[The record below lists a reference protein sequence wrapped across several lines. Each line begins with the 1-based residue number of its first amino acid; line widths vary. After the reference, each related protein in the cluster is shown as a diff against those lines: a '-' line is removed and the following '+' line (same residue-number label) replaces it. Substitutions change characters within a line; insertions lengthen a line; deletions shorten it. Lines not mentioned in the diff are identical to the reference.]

1 MAPNIK
7 IGEAAFHYG
16 EGRDIVQF
24 GAERNPHHRRAQPI
38 TTPFAG
44 REPIRNMVRAKRK
57 RGLASGFTLI
67 ELMIV
72 IAIIAILMSIAAPRY
87 QQSIL
92 RAKEAVLKQNLYN
105 LRSAIDQYTM
115 DKQRAPQS
123 LDDLVA
129 AGYFRQ
135 LPVDPMTGEANW
147 QTVMDETLMSID
159 QQEPGITDV
168 HSASTNVSSDG
179 AQTYDQW

>member
-1 MAPNIK
+1 MVKIK
-7 IGEAAFHYG
+7 
-16 EGRDIVQF
+16 
-24 GAERNPHHRRAQPI
+24 RR
-38 TTPFAG
+38 
-44 REPIRNMVRAKRK
+44 
-57 RGLASGFTLI
+57 RGSTSGFTLI

-72 IAIIAILMSIAAPRY
+72 IAMIAILMSIAAPRY

-92 RAKEAVLKQNLYN
+92 RAKETVLKQNLYN

-123 LDDLVA
+123 LDDLVS

-147 QTVMDETLMSID
+147 QTTTDDTLQFID
-159 QQEPGITDV
+159 QQESGITDV

-179 AQTYDQW
+179 STTYDQL

>member
-1 MAPNIK
+1 MARNIK
-7 IGEAAFHYG
+7 IG
-16 EGRDIVQF
+16 R
-24 GAERNPHHRRAQPI
+24 RHRR
-38 TTPFAG
+38 TG
-44 REPIRNMVRAKRK
+44 
-57 RGLASGFTLI
+57 GFTLI

-72 IAIIAILMSIAAPRY
+72 IAMIAILMSIAAPRY

-92 RAKEAVLKQNLYN
+92 RAKETVLKQNLYN

-123 LDDLVA
+123 LDDLVS

-147 QTVMDETLMSID
+147 QTTTDETLQFID
-159 QQEPGITDV
+159 QQESGITDV

-179 AQTYDQW
+179 STTYDQL

>member
-1 MAPNIK
+1 MARNIK
-7 IGEAAFHYG
+7 IG
-16 EGRDIVQF
+16 R
-24 GAERNPHHRRAQPI
+24 RHRR
-38 TTPFAG
+38 T
-44 REPIRNMVRAKRK
+44 
-57 RGLASGFTLI
+57 SGFTLI

-72 IAIIAILMSIAAPRY
+72 IAMIAILMSIAAPRY

-92 RAKEAVLKQNLYN
+92 RAKETVLKQNLYN

-123 LDDLVA
+123 LDDLVS

-147 QTVMDETLMSID
+147 QTTTDETLQFID
-159 QQEPGITDV
+159 QQESGITDV

-179 AQTYDQW
+179 STTYDQL

>member
-1 MAPNIK
+1 
-7 IGEAAFHYG
+7 
-16 EGRDIVQF
+16 
-24 GAERNPHHRRAQPI
+24 
-38 TTPFAG
+38 
-44 REPIRNMVRAKRK
+44 MVRSR
-57 RGLASGFTLI
+57 RNRNRASGFTLI

-72 IAIIAILMSIAAPRY
+72 IAVIAILMSIAAPRY

-92 RAKEAVLKQNLYN
+92 RAKETVLKQNLYN
-105 LRSAIDQYTM
+105 LRNAIDQYTM

-135 LPVDPMTGEANW
+135 IPVDPMTGEANW
-147 QTVMDETLMSID
+147 QTTTDETLMSID
-159 QQEPGITDV
+159 QQESGITDV

-179 AQTYDQW
+179 SQTYDQW